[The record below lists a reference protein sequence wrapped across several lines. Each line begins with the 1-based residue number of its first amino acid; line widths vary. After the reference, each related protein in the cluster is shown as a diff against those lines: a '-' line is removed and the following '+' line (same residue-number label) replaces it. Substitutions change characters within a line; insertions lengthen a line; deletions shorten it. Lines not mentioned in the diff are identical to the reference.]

1 MITRV
6 TEGARR
12 ERHNK
17 RDTLFFLLV
26 LPPSFLASR
35 GFTAKRSRACTPLTK
50 SDEKERLL
58 AVYEG
63 PVFKCFVIYIV
74 RNFEA
79 GNSLLKRRCNGG
91 HRPTF
96 AVSSDVMDFAM
107 LPRSEIWAET
117 VSLIDVM

>member
-1 MITRV
+1 MTTRV

-17 RDTLFFLLV
+17 RDTLPG

-35 GFTAKRSRACTPLTK
+35 GFTAKRSRACTPLNK
-50 SDEKERLL
+50 SEEKERLL

-79 GNSLLKRRCNGG
+79 GNSLLKPRCNGG

-107 LPRSEIWAET
+107 LLRSEI
-117 VSLIDVM
+117 

>member
-1 MITRV
+1 MTTRV

-17 RDTLFFLLV
+17 RDTLFFLLRAAALV
-26 LPPSFLASR
+26 SR
-35 GFTAKRSRACTPLTK
+35 VFTAKRSRACTPLTK
-50 SDEKERLL
+50 SDEKERLF

-79 GNSLLKRRCNGG
+79 GNSLLKPRCNGG

-107 LPRSEIWAET
+107 LPRSEI
-117 VSLIDVM
+117 